1 MVRPFACAFWEEEP
15 WSACGCLGDVYVT
28 VINGMYV
35 REGVPPWPVAPIK
48 HPPDV
53 MEADERSQC
62 TGSIP
67 MLSKSTL
74 WQKQLLKLR
83 LPISV
88 YDEGKHL
95 YKSCYLGNI
104 TDSPI
109 HLWCSRATCITCI
122 VGWVPLHIYRHGIV
136 SGSKFGVAK
145 PRRGLNGLRSSVAI
159 STRRWWVVV
168 SMYVL
173 MTKFGMS
180 GKNGPSGF
188 LF

>member
-1 MVRPFACAFWEEEP
+1 MCFLGRRTVVRLWL
-15 WSACGCLGDVYVT
+15 SGGC
-28 VINGMYV
+28 V
-35 REGVPPWPVAPIK
+35 RDCHQWHVRSRRCPTLASSTNQTS
-48 HPPDV
+48 PDV